1 MARIAMAWLALVM
14 VAGCTLSSVL
24 EPRKDL
30 TRFYVLSPMEPASR
44 GVPLTYSA
52 VGASRAVAIG
62 IGPVKFPAYLAREEI
77 ITRSTPNR
85 VNLSDIDQWAEP
97 LDKNFVSVLAQDLT
111 ILLGA
116 EVRTFPWYRTTA
128 LDYQIVL
135 DIARFD
141 TDSSGTAMII
151 GRWEIEN
158 PVSGDQ
164 LDSGTIN
171 ITDTARTGEN
181 GAATLSRAA
190 GDLSAQLADAVRS
203 LKPPAPAAKTD

>member
-1 MARIAMAWLALVM
+1 MARIAMAWLVLVM
-14 VAGCTLSSVL
+14 AAGCSLTSVL
-24 EPRKDL
+24 EPRKDP
-30 TRFYVLSPMEPASR
+30 TRFFVLTPMDSSSPGA
-44 GVPLTYSA
+44 PLTYSA
-52 VGASRAVAIG
+52 IGGSRAAAIG

-77 ITRSTPNR
+77 ITRSSANR

-97 LDKNFVSVLAQDLT
+97 LDKNFVSVLAQNLT

-116 EVRTFPWYRTTA
+116 QVKTFPWYRTTA
-128 LDYQIVL
+128 LDYQIVV

-164 LDSGTIN
+164 LDSGAIN
-171 ITDTARTGEN
+171 ITDNARTGEN
-181 GAATLSRAA
+181 GPATLSRAA
-190 GDLSAQLADAVRS
+190 GDLSTQLADAVRS
-203 LKPPAPAAKTD
+203 LKPPAAPAKMD

>member
-14 VAGCTLSSVL
+14 VAGCALTSVL
-24 EPRKDL
+24 EPRKDP
-30 TRFYVLSPMEPASR
+30 TRFYVLTPIDSSSR

-52 VGASRAVAIG
+52 VGGSRPISIG

-77 ITRSTPNR
+77 ITRGSANR

-116 EVRTFPWYRTTA
+116 EVKTFPWYRSTA
-128 LDYQIVL
+128 LDYQIVV
-135 DIARFD
+135 DVARFD
-141 TDSSGTAMII
+141 TDSSGTAVII

-158 PVSGDQ
+158 PISGDQ
-164 LDSGTIN
+164 LDSGAIN
-171 ITDTARTGEN
+171 ITDTKRTGEN

-190 GDLSAQLADAVRS
+190 GDLSMQLADAV
-203 LKPPAPAAKTD
+203 